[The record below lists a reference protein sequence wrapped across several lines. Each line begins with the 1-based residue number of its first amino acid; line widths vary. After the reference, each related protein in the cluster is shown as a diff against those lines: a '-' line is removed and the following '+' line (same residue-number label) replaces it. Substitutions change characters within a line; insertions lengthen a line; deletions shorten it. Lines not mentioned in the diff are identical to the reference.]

1 MTTRFTATNERIAA
15 AKNFLLQSFRTAC
28 LAHRLNETEAAT
40 VLAKLILEVGIDPA
54 DAALHPQK
62 APELWS
68 ERCGRKENPIEFITR
83 VYEPWLERG
92 FRRSH
97 LLTLDRPLYTALGVW
112 LHRHPEARLPTACR
126 LGDKALAVLAD
137 DNAPSERQA
146 LPRSPHFRI
155 RVRRKLPAHAARL
168 KL

>member
-15 AKNFLLQSFRTAC
+15 AKDFVLQSFRTAC

-68 ERCGRKENPIEFITR
+68 ERCGRKENPIQFITR
-83 VYEPWLERG
+83 VYAPWLEHG
-92 FRRSH
+92 LRRSH
-97 LLTLDRPLYTALGVW
+97 LHALDRPLYTALGVW
-112 LHRHPEARLPTACR
+112 LHRHPEAKLPTACR
-126 LGDKALAVLAD
+126 IGDKALAMLAID
-137 DNAPSERQA
+137 PAPSQSR
-146 LPRSPHFRI
+146 PVPGSRF
-155 RVRRKLPAHAARL
+155 RVRRKMPAQRL
-168 KL
+168 QP

>member
-15 AKNFLLQSFRTAC
+15 AKDFLLQSFRTAC

-40 VLAKLILEVGIDPA
+40 VLAKLILEAGIDPA

-83 VYEPWLERG
+83 VYEPWFERG
-92 FRRSH
+92 LRRSH

-112 LHRHPEARLPTACR
+112 LHRHPEAKLPTTCR
-126 LGDKALAVLAD
+126 IGNKVLAMLAD
-137 DNAPSERQA
+137 DPAPSQSQS
-146 LPRSPHFRI
+146 LPRSPRI
-155 RVRRKLPAHAARL
+155 RFRVRRRIPAQRL
-168 KL
+168 QP